1 MRQNIGLVNSMIR
14 IIAGLTLLSVYTA
27 KLTRKPYKESYI
39 LMIMMA
45 AMKVAE
51 GIVRY
56 CPMTELLHK
65 SKEMNDMDLG
75 TIAKEGSPFN
85 PS

>member
-1 MRQNIGLVNSMIR
+1 MRQNIGMINSMIR
-14 IIAGLTLLSVYTA
+14 IITGLTMLSVYTA
-27 KLTRKPYKESYI
+27 KLTRKPYKESY
-39 LMIMMA
+39 MIMIMLA

-56 CPMTELLHK
+56 CPMTDLIHR
-65 SKEMNDMDLG
+65 SKDMNDMDLG
-75 TIAKEGSPFN
+75 TITKEGSPFN

>member
-1 MRQNIGLVNSMIR
+1 MRQNIGMLNSMIR

-27 KLTRKPYKESYI
+27 KLTRRPYKESYI
-39 LMIMMA
+39 FVIMMA

-56 CPMTELLHK
+56 CPVTELLHK
-65 SKEMNDMDLG
+65 SKEMNDMELG
-75 TIAKEGSPFN
+75 NITKEGSPFN